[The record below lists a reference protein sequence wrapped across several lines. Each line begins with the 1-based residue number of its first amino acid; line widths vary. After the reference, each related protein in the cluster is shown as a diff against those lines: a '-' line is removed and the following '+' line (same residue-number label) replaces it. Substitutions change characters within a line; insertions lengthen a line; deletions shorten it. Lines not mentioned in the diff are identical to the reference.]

1 MKKENKIKS
10 TVNDLDRKLI
20 GKGDDDSGGSDESN
34 DMYNRSA
41 ELVLVSASDSY
52 SEDKEI
58 LVDDSRHSFCP
69 VYTIY

>member
-1 MKKENKIKS
+1 M
-10 TVNDLDRKLI
+10 I
-20 GKGDDDSGGSDESN
+20 GKGNDDSGGSDESN

-41 ELVLVSASDSY
+41 ELVLVSAFDSY